1 MLFSVVNIYIRNKFV
16 NVSKNGDAK
25 IVLSQMRNIQWESW
39 LRSSEYCFHSIFV
52 PDLVMIQI
60 NFGIDLRFSKHSIIV
75 SSLQKIWKIAPQ
87 SWKFRNMINLLLKCE
102 TIFTPVP
109 ASLHLNLNLNCFM
122 KTFSYSFK
130 TRFYRCILSTKHF
143 SQALSLHSIY
153 RKYLNFV
160 YSMVILLN

>member
-1 MLFSVVNIYIRNKFV
+1 
-16 NVSKNGDAK
+16 
-25 IVLSQMRNIQWESW
+25 MRNIQWESW

-160 YSMVILLN
+160 YSMIILLN